1 MVSHVRIAPLARHIF
16 LLALVALILFAPGA
30 CADRP
35 LHDFVIGPGPSN
47 RVLVGHVNG
56 PIGPAT
62 GIYIERLLADA
73 AGQNAPCVVLTLDTP
88 GGLSDTMREIVQDIL
103 ASRVPVVT
111 FVYPEGARAASAG
124 ALIALSAHV
133 SAMAPGTNI
142 GAAHPVTIGGGDN
155 KDDTM
160 TEKVTNDAAAFARSI
175 ATRRGRSVEWA
186 ERVVRES
193 ISSTAEE
200 ALAAHAID
208 VIAHDPKELLAKIS
222 GRRVEVAA
230 PLGFEDP
237 SRNRMERT
245 LDFTNHDIV
254 EAPPTFRERFLA
266 TISEPNIAYLLVL
279 AGIFGIFFELQHPG
293 AILPGVVGG
302 LSIITAAFA
311 FHMLPV
317 NAAGLALIALALV
330 LFILEVKVT
339 SHGLLAVGGSV
350 AMLVGSLMLID
361 SPLPF
366 MRVSL
371 AVIIPSVIATALF
384 FLFVVS
390 MAVRTR
396 KRRVTTGREGLIG
409 LEGVARGAVDSDGG
423 SVFMRGEFWNARS
436 DESIEDGATVE
447 VVRVDG
453 LRLHVRRAPRSS

>member
-1 MVSHVRIAPLARHIF
+1 V
-16 LLALVALILFAPGA
+16 LALALAFVA
-30 CADRP
+30 CASGIPKAGQPPRDRG
-35 LHDFVIGPGPSN
+35 LLLLGQ
-47 RVLVGHVNG
+47 LNG

-62 GIYIERLLADA
+62 GIYVERLLKDA
-73 AGQNAPCVVLTLDTP
+73 SSQNADGLVLTIDTP
-88 GGLSDTMREIVQDIL
+88 GGLSDTMREIIQAIL
-103 ASRVPVVT
+103 ASPVPVVT

-124 ALIALSAHV
+124 ALIALSAHI

-142 GAAHPVTIGGGDN
+142 GAAHPVTIGGGES

-200 ALAAHAID
+200 ALAAHVID
-208 VIAHDPKELLAKIS
+208 VVARDPKDLLEKID
-222 GRRVEVAA
+222 GRHVEAA
-230 PLGFEDP
+230 AV
-237 SRNRMERT
+237 ERT
-245 LDFTNHDIV
+245 LSFTNADLV
-254 EAPPTFRERFLA
+254 EAPPTWRERFLA
-266 TISEPNIAYLLVL
+266 TISEPNIAYLLML

-293 AILPGVVGG
+293 AILPGVVGA
-302 LSIITAAFA
+302 LSIITAGFA

-339 SHGLLAVGGSV
+339 SHGLLAIGGCA
-350 AMLVGSLMLID
+350 AMLIGSMMLID

-371 AVIIPSVIATALF
+371 GLIIPSVIATALF

-390 MAVRTR
+390 MAVRIR
-396 KRRVTTGREGLIG
+396 QRRVTTGREGLLG
-409 LEGVARGAVDSDGG
+409 LEGVARGAVDSQGG
-423 SVFMRGEFWNARS
+423 SVFIRGEFWNAHS
-436 DESIEDGATVE
+436 DETLEDGAPIE
-447 VVRVDG
+447 VVHVEG
-453 LRLHVRRAPRSS
+453 LRLLVRRAPRSS

>member
-1 MVSHVRIAPLARHIF
+1 MVTVVIRFAPIS
-16 LLALVALILFAPGA
+16 LALLITAFGASSAGAPSR
-30 CADRP
+30 D
-35 LHDFVIGPGPSN
+35 H
-47 RVLVGHVNG
+47 VLVGHIEG

-62 GIYIERLLADA
+62 GIYVERLIGDA
-73 AGQNAPCVVLTLDTP
+73 SKHGASCLLLTLDTP
-88 GGLSDTMREIVQDIL
+88 GGLSDTMREIIQAIL
-103 ASRVPVVT
+103 ASPVPVVT

-142 GAAHPVTIGGGDN
+142 GAAHPVSLGPGGGGEG

-160 TEKVTNDAAAFARSI
+160 TEKITNDAAAFARTI
-175 ATRRGRSVEWA
+175 ATRRGRNVTWA

-200 ALAAHAID
+200 ALAAHVID
-208 VIAHDPKELLAKIS
+208 VIARDPKDLIAHID
-222 GRRVEVAA
+222 GRKVDVAGSA
-230 PLGFEDP
+230 
-237 SRNRMERT
+237 RT
-245 LDFTNHDIV
+245 LQLANADLVDG
-254 EAPPTFRERFLA
+254 PPTWRERFLS
-266 TISEPNIAYLLVL
+266 TISEPNIAYLLML

-293 AILPGVVGG
+293 AILPGIVGG

-317 NAAGLALIALALV
+317 NAAGLALIGLALV

-339 SHGLLAVGGSV
+339 SHGLLAVGGCAS
-350 AMLVGSLMLID
+350 MLIGSMMLID

-366 MRVSL
+366 MHVAL
-371 AVIIPSVIATALF
+371 GLIIPSVLATAAF

-396 KRRVTTGREGLIG
+396 HRPVTTGREGLVG
-409 LEGVARGAVDSDGG
+409 TEGVVRGSVGPEGG
-423 SVFMRGEFWNARS
+423 SVFVRGEFWNA
-436 DESIEDGATVE
+436 ESAETIEDGASVRVE
-447 VVRVDG
+447 HVDG
-453 LRLHVRRAPRSS
+453 LTLRVRRASH

>member
-1 MVSHVRIAPLARHIF
+1 MVTVVIRFAPIS
-16 LLALVALILFAPGA
+16 LALLITAFGASSAGAPSR
-30 CADRP
+30 D
-35 LHDFVIGPGPSN
+35 H
-47 RVLVGHVNG
+47 VLVGHIEG

-62 GIYIERLLADA
+62 GIYVERLIGDA
-73 AGQNAPCVVLTLDTP
+73 SKHGASCLLLTLDTP
-88 GGLSDTMREIVQDIL
+88 GGLSDTMREIIQAIL
-103 ASRVPVVT
+103 ASPVPVVT

-142 GAAHPVTIGGGDN
+142 GAAHPVSLGPGGGGEG

-160 TEKVTNDAAAFARSI
+160 TEKITNDAAAFARTI
-175 ATRRGRSVEWA
+175 ATRRGRNVTWA

-200 ALAAHAID
+200 ALAAHVID
-208 VIAHDPKELLAKIS
+208 VIARDPKDLIAHID
-222 GRRVEVAA
+222 GRKVDVAGSA
-230 PLGFEDP
+230 
-237 SRNRMERT
+237 RT
-245 LDFTNHDIV
+245 LQLANADLVDG
-254 EAPPTFRERFLA
+254 PPTWRERFLS
-266 TISEPNIAYLLVL
+266 TISEPNIAYLLML

-293 AILPGVVGG
+293 AILPGIVGG

-317 NAAGLALIALALV
+317 NAAGFALIGLALV

-339 SHGLLAVGGSV
+339 SHGLLAVGGCAS
-350 AMLVGSLMLID
+350 MLIGSMMLID

-366 MRVSL
+366 MHVAL
-371 AVIIPSVIATALF
+371 GLIIPSVLATAAF

-396 KRRVTTGREGLIG
+396 HRPVTTGREGLVG
-409 LEGVARGAVDSDGG
+409 TEGVVRGSVGPEGG
-423 SVFMRGEFWNARS
+423 SVFVRGEFWNA
-436 DESIEDGATVE
+436 ESAETIEDGASVRVE
-447 VVRVDG
+447 HVDG
-453 LRLHVRRAPRSS
+453 LTLRVRRASH

>member
-1 MVSHVRIAPLARHIF
+1 MVSLVRTAPLARHIF
-16 LLALVALILFAPGA
+16 LLALVALIPFAPGA

-35 LHDFVIGPGPSN
+35 PRDLVVGPGPSH

-62 GIYIERLLADA
+62 GIYIARLLADA
-73 AGQNAPCVVLTLDTP
+73 DGQNAPCVVLTLDTP

-200 ALAAHAID
+200 ALAAHVID
-208 VIAHDPKELLAKIS
+208 VIARDPMDLLKKIS
-222 GRRVEVAA
+222 GRRLDVF
-230 PLGFEDP
+230 GT
-237 SRNRMERT
+237 ERT
-245 LDFTNHDIV
+245 LSFASDELV

-266 TISEPNIAYLLVL
+266 TISEPNIAYLLML

-339 SHGLLAVGGSV
+339 SHGLLAVGGSI

-384 FLFVVS
+384 FLIVVS
-390 MAVRTR
+390 MAVRIR

-409 LEGVARGAVDSDGG
+409 LEGVARGAVDSHGG
-423 SVFMRGEFWNARS
+423 SVFLRGEFWNAQS
-436 DESIEDGATVE
+436 DETIEDGAPVE